1 MTSYN
6 CVICNFSTNLKTN
19 YQRHLATLKHK
30 KRIIENDNDSSLKSK
45 KLQKNPPK
53 PSKTLQSS
61 LQNPPVPDKVYGC
74 KFCGKEFSR
83 KDNLRRHMDNRCKAA
98 SENVDYKEMFL
109 EMKNELIKEKE
120 EFKKQLNV
128 LLENVGNTTNNT
140 THNTTNNTNTT
151 NITQN
156 IQLNS
161 YGSENMKHITD
172 ILKTQMLKI
181 PYGMIPKMIEAVHF
195 NDEMPE
201 NKNIE
206 MSNVRDNKV
215 KIFSN
220 NKWIYRD
227 KDETINDLVEGKYFI
242 LENHYDKDKDKFNKD
257 EQEHIDKFK
266 DSFNEGDKGFVEK
279 IKKDCELLLINNR

>member
-1 MTSYN
+1 MPTYK
-6 CVICNFSTNLKTN
+6 CEVCNFSTKLKSN
-19 YQRHLATLKHK
+19 FQRHLETSKHK
-30 KRIIENDNDSSLKSK
+30 KRIIENDNNSLLITK
-45 KLQKNPPK
+45 KRIKNPPK
-53 PSKTLQSS
+53 PSKNLQNS
-61 LQNPPVPDKVYGC
+61 LQNPPENDKVYGC

-83 KDNLRRHMDNRCKAA
+83 KDNLRRHIDNRCKSA
-98 SENVDYKEMFL
+98 SENVNYKKMFL
-109 EMKNELIKEKE
+109 EMKNELIKEKQ
-120 EFKKQLNV
+120 EFKKQICL
-128 LLENVGNTTNNT
+128 LLEKVGSTTNT
-140 THNTTNNTNTT
+140 THNTTNNTT

-172 ILKTQMLKI
+172 TLKNQMLKI
-181 PYGMIPKMIEAVHF
+181 PYCMIPKMIEAVHF
-195 NDEMPE
+195 NDDMPE
-201 NKNIE
+201 NKNIS

-242 LENHYDKDKDKFNKD
+242 LENHYENDKDKFNKE

-266 DSFNEGDKGFVEK
+266 DSFDEGDKSFVEK

>member
-1 MTSYN
+1 MSSYN
-6 CVICNFSTNLKTN
+6 CDVCKFSTNLKSN
-19 YQRHLATLKHK
+19 YERHLKTSKHK
-30 KRIIENDNDSSLKSK
+30 KRIIENDKNSLLKNQK
-45 KLQKNPPK
+45 RIKNPPK
-53 PSKTLQSS
+53 PSKTLQNS
-61 LQNPPVPDKVYGC
+61 LQNPPTNDKVYGC
-74 KFCGKEFSR
+74 KFCGKVFSR
-83 KDNLRRHMDNRCKAA
+83 KDNLRRHIENRCKSA
-98 SENVDYKEMFL
+98 SENVNYKKMFL
-109 EMKNELIKEKE
+109 EMKNELLKEKK
-120 EFKKQLNV
+120 EFKKQIT
-128 LLENVGNTTNNT
+128 LLIDKVGNTTNNT
-140 THNTTNNTNTT
+140 THNTTNNTT

-181 PYGMIPKMIEAVHF
+181 PYHMIPKMIEAVHF
-195 NDEMPE
+195 NDDMPE
-201 NKNIE
+201 NKNIS

-242 LENHYDKDKDKFNKD
+242 LENHYENDKDKFNKE
-257 EQEHIDKFK
+257 EQDHIDKFK
-266 DSFNEGDKGFVEK
+266 DSFDEGDKSFVEK

>member
-1 MTSYN
+1 
-6 CVICNFSTNLKTN
+6 
-19 YQRHLATLKHK
+19 
-30 KRIIENDNDSSLKSK
+30 
-45 KLQKNPPK
+45 
-53 PSKTLQSS
+53 
-61 LQNPPVPDKVYGC
+61 
-74 KFCGKEFSR
+74 
-83 KDNLRRHMDNRCKAA
+83 MDNRCKAA